1 MFSADFIA
9 PALLAP
15 GNAISPAEQRV
26 LEALLD
32 GLSNKAI
39 AARLVLSPRTIESHV
54 SQLLLKT
61 GCRSRTQ
68 LLLWAMGER

>member
-1 MFSADFIA
+1 MYSSGSIP
-9 PALLAP
+9 PALLVP

-26 LEALLD
+26 LEALLE

-68 LLLWAMGER
+68 LLLWALGER